1 MCFLFFVS
9 ILVLVII
16 VFDDSQLLSNGLDV
30 VDDLDLDQVEA
41 HGDHGDPEEQV
52 DGAEGDPKSHQ
63 SSRNV

>member
-1 MCFLFFVS
+1 MFLVSVS

-41 HGDHGDPEEQV
+41 HGDHSDPEEQV
-52 DGAEGDPKSHQ
+52 NRAQGDPKSYQ
-63 SSRNV
+63 SSRKV

>member
-1 MCFLFFVS
+1 MFLVSVS

-41 HGDHGDPEEQV
+41 HGDHSDPEE
-52 DGAEGDPKSHQ
+52 
-63 SSRNV
+63 

>member
-1 MCFLFFVS
+1 MFLVSVS

-41 HGDHGDPEEQV
+41 HGDHSDPKEQV
-52 DGAEGDPKSHQ
+52 DRAEGDPRSHQ
-63 SSRNV
+63 SSRKV